1 MNRQQLSSPW
11 KTKYSD
17 FNYDHVDPE
26 TLKEWEAEFRRKNW
40 SDMRS
45 YLKQFRG
52 FAFRAGFPLFSDLQP
67 PGLQRAGKTP
77 ISASKKPLPVLSVNF
92 RFFPL

>member
-11 KTKYSD
+11 KTEYSD

-40 SDMRS
+40 SV
-45 YLKQFRG
+45 F
-52 FAFRAGFPLFSDLQP
+52 
-67 PGLQRAGKTP
+67 
-77 ISASKKPLPVLSVNF
+77 
-92 RFFPL
+92 